1 MPLLEARRLTVTFDG
16 FVAVNGVSFTLEEGE
31 ILGLIGP
38 NGAGKTTCFNL
49 ISGFLRATAGEV
61 VFRGENVVGRPAHAI
76 ARRGLVRTFQ
86 KQSLFPGLTALE
98 NVMIGQQALLR
109 PSAWRAVFNP
119 GAERAEV
126 ETVRRRAGEAL
137 TFLGL
142 GALREARAGELAY
155 GDQRRLAIGIA
166 LAAQPR
172 LLMLDEPAA
181 GMNPRESGQLRELI
195 GRIRETG
202 VTVLLV
208 EHDMSVVMNLADRV
222 VVLDSG
228 RKIAEG
234 KPREIRQDPEVI
246 RVYLGGGLGGPLRS
260 LPHERTPA
268 KPALEPGATE
278 TAHEP

>member
-1 MPLLEARRLTVTFDG
+1 VPLLETRGLTVSFG
-16 FVAVNGVSFTLEEGE
+16 GLVAVNGVSFALEEGE

-49 ISGFLRATAGEV
+49 ISGFLKATAGEV
-61 VFRGENVVGRPAHAI
+61 VFRGENLVGLPPHAV

-98 NVMIGQQALLR
+98 NVMIGRQALLR
-109 PSAWRAVFNP
+109 PSAWRAVLRP

-126 ETVRRRAGEAL
+126 GTVRGRAGEAL
-137 TFLGL
+137 AFIGL
-142 GALREARAGELAY
+142 AGRRDVRAGELAY

-166 LAAQPR
+166 LAAEPR

-181 GMNPRESGQLRELI
+181 GMNPRESAELRGLI
-195 GRIRETG
+195 GRIRDAG

-246 RVYLGGGLGGPLRS
+246 RVYLGETATRKAG
-260 LPHERTPA
+260 
-268 KPALEPGATE
+268 GATD
-278 TAHEP
+278 A

>member
-1 MPLLEARRLTVTFDG
+1 MPLLEVRGLTVSFG
-16 FVAVNGVSFTLEEGE
+16 GLVAVNQVSFALEEGE

-49 ISGFLRATAGEV
+49 ISGFLETTAGEV
-61 VFRGENVVGRPAHAI
+61 LFRGENVTGAPAHAV
-76 ARRGLVRTFQ
+76 ARRGLIRTFQ
-86 KQSLFPGLTALE
+86 KQSLFPALTALD

-119 GAERAEV
+119 AAARAEV
-126 ETVRRRAGEAL
+126 EAVRCRAGETL
-137 TFLGL
+137 MFIGL
-142 GALREARAGELAY
+142 GAVSDARASELPY

-166 LAAQPR
+166 LAARPR

-181 GMNPRESGQLRELI
+181 GMNPRESGRLRELI
-195 GRIRETG
+195 ARIRETG

-246 RVYLGGGLGGPLRS
+246 RVYLGEGLAGPLQ
-260 LPHERTPA
+260 
-268 KPALEPGATE
+268 GD
-278 TAHEP
+278 